1 MKMILRACLTD
12 RHRSCQ
18 DDLPVPGPFQ
28 AHDGEL
34 PERARTVG
42 TTPALHA
49 NQILDAIQQRRSIGK
64 MLPDRPPREHIEQ
77 ILEAATWAPCHHVTD
92 PWRFVVLAGAARE
105 ELGDIMARSKAQGRD
120 LSDADVR
127 AAVERERAKPLRAPV
142 IIAVGI
148 EPSTHPK
155 AIEIE
160 EIAAG
165 AAAIQNMLLAAHSL
179 GLATIWRTGAPA
191 YDPAVKAWLGF
202 SAAAHILGFIYAGYP
217 AVNPQRA
224 RHIPAAEVTQWRGW
238 D

>member
-1 MKMILRACLTD
+1 
-12 RHRSCQ
+12 
-18 DDLPVPGPFQ
+18 V
-28 AHDGEL
+28 E
-34 PERARTVG
+34 
-42 TTPALHA
+42 TTPLLQKHET
-49 NQILDAIQQRRSIGK
+49 LDAIQQRRSIGK
-64 MLPDRPPREHIEQ
+64 LLPDRPPRDLIEQ

-105 ELGDIMARSKAQGRD
+105 ELGEIMARSQAHGRD
-120 LSDADVR
+120 LSDEAVR
-127 AAVERERAKPLRAPV
+127 AAIERERVKPLRAPV
-142 IIAVGI
+142 IIAAGI
-148 EPSTHPK
+148 EPSEHPK

-202 SAAAHILGFIYAGYP
+202 SPAAHIPGFIYAGYP
-217 AVNPQRA
+217 AATPRRA
-224 RHIPAAEVTQWRGW
+224 RHTPASEDTTWRGW